1 MNEYYEYLRESNCHS
16 AEGSINTSGTG
27 HGWEDLLAGYNSYK
41 RVKAGIAANT
51 DAYEGGLFDGYV
63 SGVFDSAVGI
73 VLCVSGDVKNGQI
86 QEVVGQF
93 LETHPASRQR
103 LAVLLAT
110 QALMQAFPC
119 K

>member
-1 MNEYYEYLRESNCHS
+1 MNIFVKAIVAVLMVL
-16 AEGSINTSGTG
+16 SIPVAQAMDGN
-27 HGWEDLLAGYNSYK
+27 DLLAGYNSYK
-41 RVKAGIAANT
+41 RVKSGIAANT
-51 DAYEGGLFDGYV
+51 DAYKGGLFDGYV

-73 VLCVSGDVKNGQI
+73 ALCVKGDVKNGQI

-103 LAVLLAT
+103 SAVLLAT